1 MRFSVLALLALPA
14 LAVAQPAPQT
24 ETQPDA
30 QPEAPR
36 QQSRIGAPTA
46 TPEELLGQMSQPAS
60 EEELQRLIA
69 AAASYP
75 LGSLDNP
82 VRVGGPQ
89 GERAYLARLRC
100 ADGAALRVGARGDAG
115 VGAFGSVASA
125 YVVSCGGTTRRIAF
139 DMYHEE
145 HVENRAPPGFTIAN

>member
-1 MRFSVLALLALPA
+1 MRFAVLALLAVPA
-14 LAVAQPAPQT
+14 LAAAQPDPAADGQAEP
-24 ETQPDA
+24 P
-30 QPEAPR
+30 PP
-36 QQSRIGAPTA
+36 QSRLGAPTA
-46 TPEELLGQMSQPAS
+46 TPEELLQQMGQPAS

-69 AAASYP
+69 AAAAYP

-100 ADGAALRVGARGDAG
+100 PDGNPLRIGARGDAG

-125 YVVSCGGTTRRIAF
+125 YVVSCGGTTRRITF
-139 DMYHEE
+139 DMYHAE
-145 HVENRAPPGFTIAN
+145 HVENRAPPGFAIAN